1 MDQKELFDGGEP
13 AKDRIRLPDDQLA
26 RLLQRLEEIS
36 PDAYDDAVHALF
48 SEQPVAVR
56 RFAEKVIGA
65 AEKAGTEKGR
75 LAAEKAR
82 TDRLDP
88 DTEKV
93 QAAAYKTVREFD
105 RLRGLLR
112 FKPEPGGRYTARC
125 APDHF
130 VLPLLADHF
139 SVRFGDT
146 PWAVIDERRRLVL
159 RGGDGT
165 TEIVPKEACIGPAAG
180 QAGNEPSRPPALES
194 APADTGLDA
203 WETLWRTYHHTVNNE
218 ERNNPKLQRQFIP
231 GRYRKYL
238 TEFL

>member
-1 MDQKELFDGGEP
+1 MEQGELFYGE
-13 AKDRIRLPDDQLA
+13 DRGVDSEQVPERLAD
-26 RLLQRLEEIS
+26 IS
-36 PDAYDDAVHALF
+36 PAAYDDAVHALL
-48 SEQPVAVR
+48 SETDLGGAIR
-56 RFAEKVIGA
+56 RFAVKVIGA
-65 AEKAGTEKGR
+65 SEAAGPETEKGR

-93 QAAAYKTVREFD
+93 QAAAYKTLREFD

-112 FKPEPGGRYTARC
+112 FKPEHEGRYTARC

-139 SVRFGDT
+139 SVRFGGV

-159 RGGDGT
+159 RGENGT
-165 TEIVPKEACIGPAAG
+165 AEIVPEEPA
-180 QAGNEPSRPPALES
+180 ESSRRE
-194 APADTGLDA
+194 TGLDT
-203 WETLWRTYHHTVNNE
+203 WENLWRAFHHAVNNE
-218 ERNNPKLQRQFIP
+218 DRNNPALQKQFIP

-238 TEFL
+238 TEFF